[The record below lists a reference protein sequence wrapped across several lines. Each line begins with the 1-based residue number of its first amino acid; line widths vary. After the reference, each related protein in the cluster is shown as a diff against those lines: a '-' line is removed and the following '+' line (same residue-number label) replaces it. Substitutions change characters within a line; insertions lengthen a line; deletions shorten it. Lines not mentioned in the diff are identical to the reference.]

1 MRAKLDLL
9 LKKTYLNSG
18 KGLENIPPEV
28 SKPDIRSRVDTSKG
42 LRGDVASDIEDIKKG
57 QSEEIK
63 AWAESLRKADEKYLE
78 IIQYNVDYHIIGSIN

>member
-1 MRAKLDLL
+1 MRAKLESL

-28 SKPDIRSRVDTSKG
+28 SKPDLRLRIESSKG
-42 LRGDVASDIEDIKKG
+42 LRIGDIVSDIEDNKKG

-63 AWAESLRKADEKYLE
+63 AWADSLRKADEKYLNLPNLL
-78 IIQYNVDYHIIGSIN
+78 IIMV